1 MTNISLFSL
10 YASRWEATP
19 NRTYGYF
26 RIEVLAIFA
35 SILLTWALN
44 VWIVCEAIR
53 RLCHQN
59 REIKGPLMFGVACF
73 GVIVNSV
80 MVFLLGHGH
89 HGHSHDHGH
98 DHHTEEDTEAEG
110 ETMNINVLGA
120 YLHVIGDL
128 LQNVGVMISVGLIWW
143 KPKLKIIDLICTFIF
158 SVLALVRTLS
168 TTRKLLD
175 ILMET
180 APREI
185 DPSRLSAGL
194 CDMDEVTAVHE
205 LHIWSITVGKVSL
218 SCHVRIKPDADTDA
232 TLDKVIEYIKREHK
246 INHVTIQVEREQNP

>member
-1 MTNISLFSL
+1 MSKKKLSVSIILCLVFMSVEIVGGLKAHSLAIL
-10 YASRWEATP
+10 TDAAP
-19 NRTYGYF
+19 NRTFGYF
-26 RIEVLAIFA
+26 RIEVLANLA

-44 VWIVCEAIR
+44 AWIVCEAIK

-89 HGHSHDHGH
+89 HGNSHDHDH
-98 DHHTEEDTEAEG
+98 DHHTEAEG

-128 LQNVGVMISVGLIWW
+128 LQNVGVMISAGLIWW
-143 KPKLKIIDLICTFIF
+143 KPKLKIIDLICTLIF

-168 TTRKLLD
+168 TTRSFLTFLWRLLQERS
-175 ILMET
+175 ILVDSPQVYATWMK
-180 APREI
+180 
-185 DPSRLSAGL
+185 SRRSTSFIYG
-194 CDMDEVTAVHE
+194 
-205 LHIWSITVGKVSL
+205 
-218 SCHVRIKPDADTDA
+218 P
-232 TLDKVIEYIKREHK
+232 
-246 INHVTIQVEREQNP
+246 